1 MKIGIFDSGV
11 GGQSFVDALK
21 VRFPTAE
28 IVYKDDKKNVPYGDK
43 TPVELLALT
52 LPVFRQFEAE
62 GCDAVLVA
70 CNTVTTNIIDDLRRE
85 IQLPL
90 IGVEPMIKPAAAMS
104 KTKNIAVCATPGT
117 LGSKRYGWLKEQY
130 AIGVKVVEPDCSGWS
145 YMIEYNRKNEL
156 DLRSVVEDLR
166 AKNVD
171 VVVLGCTHYHWIEE
185 ELQALANPDMQVIQP
200 IDPILDQLEKVLS
213 KLYSPSE

>member
-11 GGQSFVDALK
+11 GGQSFVNALK

-52 LPVFRQFEAE
+52 LPVFRQFEVE

-70 CNTVTTNIIDDLRRE
+70 CNTVTTNIIDNLRRE

-117 LGSKRYGWLKEQY
+117 LGSKRYRWLKEQH
-130 AIGVKVVEPDCSGWS
+130 AIGVKVIEPDCSGWS
-145 YMIEYNRKNEL
+145 YMIEHNRKNEL